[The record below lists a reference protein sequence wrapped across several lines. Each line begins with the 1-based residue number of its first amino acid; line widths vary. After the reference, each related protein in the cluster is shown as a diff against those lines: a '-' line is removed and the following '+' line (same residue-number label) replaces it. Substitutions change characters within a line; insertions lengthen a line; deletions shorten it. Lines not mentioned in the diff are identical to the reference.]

1 MRTRLLGSFL
11 FVLAFWWLVM
21 GFWWATAPPQEALQ
35 RLTSAAALLPW
46 ARHLPPL
53 KPTVFDFWSIQ
64 RDTAL
69 LWTGPLTLVWVSLAL
84 ACIAIVWA
92 LAHLSHRR
100 RVARLS
106 PSAAYR
112 GVGITMGALPAPAL
126 RERTE
131 VSLDA
136 AGKELRE
143 LLSKIEPSERALLE
157 DLLAMLAASGIDS
170 TGPTLERI
178 ERALS
183 LPEPGLAGI
192 VEVACDLGESAALR
206 ARALSSLPSWWSLP
220 PVRRYGV
227 LLAVKHRG
235 EALKWVPQMTGLPD
249 ASKLARELLFALD
262 GSDAGESAWK
272 KKGPFYLIEGGAAVQ
287 PETSEAAV
295 SASDRPPEP
304 AVSAQQSATAAQP
317 EPADGGSAP
326 APGAAP
332 AKPVVAP
339 EPAVP
344 KKPAGLLDIFCR
356 ELPNLPLRLAG
367 VAASK
372 KIVPMGWKKKGR
384 LYLIERAL
392 AETLWHKLPQ
402 ALKDEFQEAPAGP
415 RSPVTRALLEVLH
428 LEGWLVT
435 RNGLDEL
442 AATDALWVVRAGKI
456 DFKGVIVLSKL
467 PESLMDQL
475 PTDDSP
481 FDMTILRPLFFASR
495 NPEREHPPGEE
506 LDRQELA
513 ANIEAEIASASS
525 VSKMNLDMV
534 LGKLLR
540 PAGAASPASSPSP
553 SKAGGAAPATQPAK
567 KD

>member
-53 KPTVFDFWSIQ
+53 KPTVFDFWRIQ

-69 LWTGPLTLVWVSLAL
+69 LWTGPLTLIWFSLASVSV
-84 ACIAIVWA
+84 AIVWA
-92 LAHLSHRR
+92 VAHLSHQR

-112 GVGITMGALPAPAL
+112 GVGITMGALPAPAQ
-126 RERTE
+126 RERAE

-136 AGKELRE
+136 AGKEIDDLV
-143 LLSKIEPSERALLE
+143 SKIEPLERALLE
-157 DLLAMLAASGIDS
+157 DLLAILAAGGLER

-178 ERALS
+178 ERALG

-262 GSDAGESAWK
+262 GSEAGESAWK
-272 KKGPFYLIEGGAAVQ
+272 KKGPFYLIEGGAAGECV
-287 PETSEAAV
+287 PRV
-295 SASDRPPEP
+295 SGDEGEP
-304 AVSAQQSATAAQP
+304 AGSAQQAVPRVSGDEGSGDEGRISGEEGEKPAA
-317 EPADGGSAP
+317 
-326 APGAAP
+326 
-332 AKPVVAP
+332 AP
-339 EPAVP
+339 EPAAP

-372 KIVPMGWKKKGR
+372 KVVPMGWKKKGR

-402 ALKDEFQEAPAGP
+402 ALKDEFQEAPAGA
-415 RSPVTRALLEVLH
+415 RSPLTRALLEVLH

-435 RNGLDEL
+435 NNGLDEL

-467 PESLMDQL
+467 PEQLMDQL
-475 PTDDSP
+475 PTEDSP

-495 NPEREHPPGEE
+495 NPERERTPGEE
-506 LDRQELA
+506 LDRNELA
-513 ANIEAEIASASS
+513 ADIEAQIASAGS
-525 VSKMNLDMV
+525 VSKVNLDTV

-553 SKAGGAAPATQPAK
+553 PEAGGTAPARRPAK